1 MELKD
6 LTEAQWG
13 EIAFRFIFDMHPF
26 PFVAQIMAIDRAR
39 SEEFGAAIQRF
50 GGIVPLVESLV
61 ADDTLPAEY
70 LEALA
75 NHATA
80 AADEAEL
87 QHRVA
92 AAHRALAGVE
102 FVTSNPHMEWS
113 QL

>member
-1 MELKD
+1 MEIKD

-26 PFVAQIMAIDRAR
+26 PFVEQIMTFDRVR
-39 SEEFGAAIQRF
+39 SEDFGAAIQRF
-50 GGIVPLVESLV
+50 GGIMPLVDNLL

-70 LEALA
+70 LEVLA
-75 NHATA
+75 NHAA
-80 AADEAEL
+80 AADETEL
-87 QHRVA
+87 RHRVA

-102 FVTSNPHMEWS
+102 FVKSNPHMEWS